1 MEQTGEASTCEGGR
15 KSFLDDHSQ
24 PDSIAEPVTGS
35 WSQCQLSWGPTSLAV
50 LYKTYIC
57 QMWPYPQSG
66 GDLYSLQVLQMG
78 KVLA

>member
-1 MEQTGEASTCEGGR
+1 MEQTGETSTCEGGR
-15 KSFLDDHSQ
+15 KSFLVITPSQ
-24 PDSIAEPVTGS
+24 IPLLSQGLAPEPVPAV
-35 WSQCQLSWGPTSLAV
+35 LGPTSLAV

-66 GDLYSLQVLQMG
+66 GDLHSLQVLQMG